1 MNLNLAIKT
10 LLFVSPAL
18 LLSSCGSDG
27 DSADALGALSFAI
40 TDSPVDAAE
49 KVVVRFN
56 GIEIKPADGD
66 AISFDFSSPRDIDLL
81 ALQGGNAAPLISG
94 ESVPAGNYNWVRL
107 KVSAV
112 QDNIFDSYIQI
123 DGVQYELRI
132 PSGNET
138 GLKLV
143 SGFTV
148 AQGGNANYTIDFD
161 LRKSVVAPPGQAPV
175 MMLKPALRLVNN
187 IEVGTMT
194 GVVDSSLIAAEC
206 EGEATGAVYVYS
218 GSDVSPDDLD
228 GDAADPLTSGAV
240 TLDEGGTYRYTIA
253 FLAAGNYTASY
264 SCDTDADDPESDDSL
279 VFVGTQN
286 ASITAG
292 ATTTVSFAA
301 NS

>member
-1 MNLNLAIKT
+1 MNLAIKT

-112 QDNIFDSYIQI
+112 QDNVFDSYIQI

-228 GDAADPLTSGAV
+228 GDAGDPLTSGAV

>member
-1 MNLNLAIKT
+1 MNLAIKT

-123 DGVQYELRI
+123 DGIQYELRI

-187 IEVGTMT
+187 VEVGSMT

-228 GDAADPLTSGAV
+228 GDAGDPLTSGAV

>member
-1 MNLNLAIKT
+1 MNLAIKT

-56 GIEIKPADGD
+56 GMEIKPADGD

-123 DGVQYELRI
+123 DGIQYELRI

-228 GDAADPLTSGAV
+228 GDAGDPLTSGAV

>member
-1 MNLNLAIKT
+1 MNLAIKT

-228 GDAADPLTSGAV
+228 GDAGDPLTSGAV

>member
-1 MNLNLAIKT
+1 MNLAIKT

-112 QDNIFDSYIQI
+112 QDNVFDSYIQI
-123 DGVQYELRI
+123 DGIQYELRI

-187 IEVGTMT
+187 VEVGSMT

-228 GDAADPLTSGAV
+228 GDAGDPLTSGAV

>member
-1 MNLNLAIKT
+1 MNLAIKT

-18 LLSSCGSDG
+18 LLSGCGSDG

-112 QDNIFDSYIQI
+112 QDNVFDSYIQI

-228 GDAADPLTSGAV
+228 GDAGDPLTSGAV

>member
-1 MNLNLAIKT
+1 MNLAIKT

-228 GDAADPLTSGAV
+228 GDAGDPLTSGAV
-240 TLDEGGTYRYTIA
+240 TLDEGGTYRYIIA

>member
-1 MNLNLAIKT
+1 MNLAIKT

-123 DGVQYELRI
+123 DGIQYELRI

-228 GDAADPLTSGAV
+228 GDAGDPLTSGAV

>member
-228 GDAADPLTSGAV
+228 GDAGDPLTSGAV

>member
-1 MNLNLAIKT
+1 MNLAIKT

-112 QDNIFDSYIQI
+112 QDNVFDSYIQI